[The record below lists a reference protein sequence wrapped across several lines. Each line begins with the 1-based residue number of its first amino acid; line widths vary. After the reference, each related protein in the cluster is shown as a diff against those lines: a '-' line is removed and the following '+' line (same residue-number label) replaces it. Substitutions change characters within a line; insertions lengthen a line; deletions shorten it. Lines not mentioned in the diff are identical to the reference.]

1 MNMLITMKVNLWL
14 SDVMDVR
21 LLSARGRSG

>member
-14 SDVMDVR
+14 SDVMDGR
-21 LLSARGRSG
+21 LLSVRGRSG